1 MPLLTRSWAGIAALD
16 RQLCPACRCGSR
28 PAGHRPLYAH
38 QWGDAQTRNYVAK
51 LKSCIE
57 AVAVGEGLF
66 KDLAALYPGLRM
78 ARCEHHYIFCLP
90 RDDAPALVVAIFHE
104 RMDLMVRLT
113 DRLK

>member
-1 MPLLTRSWAGIAALD
+1 MTASYVLLAAAEADLRDIVHYTRT
-16 RQLCPACRCGSR
+16 
-28 PAGHRPLYAH
+28 
-38 QWGDAQTRNYVAK
+38 QWGDAQTRSYVAK

-57 AVAVGEGLF
+57 AVALGEGFF
-66 KDLAALYPGLRM
+66 KDMTALYPGLRM

>member
-1 MPLLTRSWAGIAALD
+1 MTASYVLLAAAEADLRDIVHYTRT
-16 RQLCPACRCGSR
+16 
-28 PAGHRPLYAH
+28 
-38 QWGDAQTRNYVAK
+38 QWGDAQTRSYVAK